1 MTNNMTFCIGHN
13 EEVLT
18 SEMMTN
24 FQHKH
29 HICKSCHKK
38 KVAERKRK
46 ERKMAADRIEES
58 AKIRHDKA
66 VYEANE
72 LMGKPAKK
80 RKLKDSMFQKI
91 DSVRDDLEM
100 KRLLEGEEL

>member
-80 RKLKDSMFQKI
+80 RKLKDSIFQKI

>member
-1 MTNNMTFCIGHN
+1 VPVN
-13 EEVLT
+13 
-18 SEMMTN
+18 EMMTN

-80 RKLKDSMFQKI
+80 QKLKASMFKQI
-91 DSVRDDLEM
+91 DDKHDEIEM
-100 KRLLEGEEL
+100 KRLLEGEEF